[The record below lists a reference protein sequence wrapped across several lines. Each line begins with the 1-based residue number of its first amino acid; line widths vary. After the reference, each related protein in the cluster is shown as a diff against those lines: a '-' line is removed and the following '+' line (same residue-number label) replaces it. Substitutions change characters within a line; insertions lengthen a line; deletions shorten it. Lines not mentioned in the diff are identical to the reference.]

1 MHAILTLIS
10 IVYAAFISSRLMAD
24 IILIHLSSVEDA
36 TY

>member
-1 MHAILTLIS
+1 LTLIS

-24 IILIHLSSVEDA
+24 SILLHLSSVEDA